1 MMNKKIFD
9 SAAIGILFSRPP
21 IMEELQL
28 AAWKSVHDD
37 ILEITKS
44 ANAVIG
50 IHAEIGAGKTTFI
63 RQLANVGA
71 EFADILVLN
80 PTTPSMHAGWISQGL
95 SQWLTSDSENTRQFQ
110 LRFSGL
116 KDTERPIMICLDI
129 NELTDPE
136 QTASELSALL
146 NLADASGIKLSIVI
160 SCTASLWQSFSNC
173 QPIESRILYVKALPS
188 FSDQEL
194 AELVN
199 RKLLKHPS
207 LRGTLDASQVLNLA
221 KNAAGSPMRMTRLVC
236 TQLGI
241 EMPITAVKSKKQEK
255 NASGKKIKKQQDQI
269 SIPFDD
275 LLAPESSKG

>member
-1 MMNKKIFD
+1 MMKKTIVD

-21 IMEELQL
+21 ITEELEL

-50 IHAEIGAGKTTFI
+50 IPAEIGAGKTTFI
-63 RQLANVGA
+63 RQLATVGA

-80 PTTPSMHAGWISQGL
+80 PTAPSMHTGWISQGL
-95 SQWLTSDSENTRQFQ
+95 SQWLTSDSENTRQLQ
-110 LRFSGL
+110 LRLSGL
-116 KDTERPIMICLDI
+116 KDTERPIMICLDV
-129 NELTDPE
+129 NELADPE
-136 QTASELSALL
+136 QTAGGLSALL
-146 NLADASGIKLSIVI
+146 NLADASGIKLSIVV
-160 SCTASLWQSFSNC
+160 SCTDSLWQSLSNC
-173 QPIESRILYVKALPS
+173 PPIESRILYVKALPS
-188 FSDQEL
+188 FSEQEL

-221 KNAAGSPMRMTRLVC
+221 KTAAGSPMRMIRLVC

-241 EMPITAVKSKKQEK
+241 EMPTTAIKSKKQEK
-255 NASGKKIKKQQDQI
+255 NASGKKTKKQQDQI

>member
-1 MMNKKIFD
+1 MMD
-9 SAAIGILFSRPP
+9 EPGVL
-21 IMEELQL
+21 EESG
-28 AAWKSVHDD
+28 AWQTVTGLIDG
-37 ILEITKS
+37 

>member
-1 MMNKKIFD
+1 MMNKKIID

-21 IMEELQL
+21 ITEELEL
-28 AAWKSVHDD
+28 TAWKSVHDD
-37 ILEITKS
+37 ILQITKS

-71 EFADILVLN
+71 EFADIFVLN